1 LGTLKPSQLHLG
13 GQLFGSQLGRQLGFT
28 LLEILLVVLVVGMG
42 LAIAVPRLMP
52 DKKAEA
58 NRAAQTIFAALERA
72 RDEAVFSGTTIAV
85 QFSTNTLRYQERDA
99 SNTNT
104 WIASS
109 RAGLSDVALPDSLT
123 EIEISNMG
131 ESSDNTAQ
139 PSTSNQLP
147 QLPRLIFQPAGYGA
161 PATVTL
167 KFMTDLHHIVISPI
181 GAIVLNPRLNSATKV
196 VENAR

>member
-1 LGTLKPSQLHLG
+1 LGALKPSRRRLG
-13 GQLFGSQLGRQLGFT
+13 GQLLGPQLVRQLGFT
-28 LLEILLVVLVVGMG
+28 LLE
-42 LAIAVPRLMP
+42 IAVPRLMP

-58 NRAAQTIFAALERA
+58 NRAAYVIFAALERA

-85 QFSTNTLRYQERDA
+85 QFSINTLRYQERDA

-123 EIEISNMG
+123 EIEISNVD
-131 ESSDNTAQ
+131 ESSNDATQ
-139 PSTSNQLP
+139 LKTSN

-167 KFMTDLHHIVISPI
+167 KFITDLHHIVISPI

>member
-1 LGTLKPSQLHLG
+1 MRRLGRRHLSSHLG
-13 GQLFGSQLGRQLGFT
+13 PQYGFT
-28 LLEILLVVLVVGMG
+28 LLEILLVVLIVGMG

-72 RDEAVFSGTTIAV
+72 RDEAVFSGTTVAV
-85 QFSTNTLRYQERDA
+85 QFSTNTLRYQERDT

-109 RAGLSDVALPDSLT
+109 RAGLSDLPLPDNLT
-123 EIEISNMG
+123 EIEISNIEAPNDG
-131 ESSDNTAQ
+131 TA
-139 PSTSNQLP
+139 PSSTSNPLP

-167 KFMTDLHHIVISPI
+167 KFTADLHHIVISPI
-181 GAIVLNPRLNSATKV
+181 GAIALNPQLNAPTKV

>member
-1 LGTLKPSQLHLG
+1 LGTLKPLQRRVD
-13 GQLFGSQLGRQLGFT
+13 GQLFGPRLGSQFGFT

-52 DKKAEA
+52 DRKAEA

-85 QFSTNTLRYQERDA
+85 QLSTNTLRYQERDA

-123 EIEISNMG
+123 EIEISNMD
-131 ESSDNTAQ
+131 ESSNDVAQ
-139 PSTSNQLP
+139 PRTSN

-167 KFMTDLHHIVISPI
+167 KFITDLHYIVISPI